1 MNACHSADSIRTG
14 EEINEDLHKDFEG
27 ESKTLAEGGALLY
40 INLSQGLQ
48 LIFKPLRLEI

>member
-1 MNACHSADSIRTG
+1 MLAIQQIQLEQR

-48 LIFKPLRLEI
+48 